1 MPTHFLGLQGAS
13 TLPTHQY
20 QLSARIVDDLVEHR
34 ATGVIHGPAGAGKTF
49 AVESNLE
56 RLRNSDQ
63 TVVTCSLSFPS
74 KPTMLRVAAE
84 LVKALTGTMPA
95 NSRSRF
101 HLISHL
107 VGLLSGPTRLV
118 VVDEAQRLNSDC
130 IELLRHLH
138 DHQETRFALLY
149 VGGDGCW
156 EVLSKEPMLR
166 SRILRRLPFKPLLR
180 AQVPALMRAYHP
192 IYTDVPDAL
201 LLDVDDAYAH
211 GTLRDWAA
219 FTHTADG
226 LCRDAGRERLDDVVV
241 ANAYTLLGGGV
252 GG

>member
-56 RLRNSDQ
+56 RLRNGDH

-95 NSRSRF
+95 NSRSRS
-101 HLISHL
+101 I
-107 VGLLSGPTRLV
+107 
-118 VVDEAQRLNSDC
+118 
-130 IELLRHLH
+130 
-138 DHQETRFALLY
+138 
-149 VGGDGCW
+149 
-156 EVLSKEPMLR
+156 
-166 SRILRRLPFKPLLR
+166 
-180 AQVPALMRAYHP
+180 
-192 IYTDVPDAL
+192 
-201 LLDVDDAYAH
+201 
-211 GTLRDWAA
+211 
-219 FTHTADG
+219 
-226 LCRDAGRERLDDVVV
+226 
-241 ANAYTLLGGGV
+241 
-252 GG
+252 